1 MRVQKLA
8 LSFKSYVKPIAKTKG
23 VLLQPKLFGLGV
35 STLKAREI
43 MYVGKAYVPHSEYS
57 PIFNNN
63 SL

>member
-8 LSFKSYVKPIAKTKG
+8 LSFKSYLKPIANTKG

-35 STLKAREI
+35 YALKVREI
-43 MYVGKAYVPHSEYS
+43 MYVGKPNVPHSEYS